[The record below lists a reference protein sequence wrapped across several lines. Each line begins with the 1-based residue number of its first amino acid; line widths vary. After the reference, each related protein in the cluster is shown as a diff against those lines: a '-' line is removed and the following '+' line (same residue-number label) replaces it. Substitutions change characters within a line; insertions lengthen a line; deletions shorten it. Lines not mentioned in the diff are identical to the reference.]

1 MASQL
6 PAFPRVLFTILEP
19 ISFVAGFAGAVADT
33 SWFVQQQV
41 PQKVPVPVTE
51 NSIVLAWQLGNIYL
65 LLAFVAVA
73 LFTSTSEIKVI
84 RRYLVALALGDVGHI
99 GWTAYGLGME
109 RMSKIGEI
117 NLMTWAN
124 IAPTIFLLV
133 VRLAYLGGFFGPDNA
148 PVTVSKKR
156 A

>member
-1 MASQL
+1 ML
-6 PAFPRVLFTILEP
+6 PRSILTVYN
-19 ISFVAGFAGAVADT
+19 SVAGFAGAVADT
-33 SWFVQQQV
+33 PWFVQQQV

-124 IAPTIFLLV
+124 IAPTVSPPSTASYFNLTIIRFSSWSFASLTLAASSGQTT
-133 VRLAYLGGFFGPDNA
+133 RL
-148 PVTVSKKR
+148 
-156 A
+156 